1 MNEFKNAKEAYD
13 NTPIPAELSER
24 VQVGIREGKSQYRAR
39 RGRTIRRWGATAACF
54 AVLLAGLNLSPTIAK
69 AAAGVPVLGGLF
81 QVLTFVDY
89 DKTEDG
95 IHYDVTVPQLEAEG
109 ALAER
114 VNAVVQEKVDAHL
127 AKAQQDWDDYRE
139 AFFATG
145 GTEEEW
151 ADREMDVIVDYEVKS
166 QTDSRVSFVVTLAE
180 GWVASMEER
189 YCYNLDLAE
198 NRDITLADLLGEN
211 WVERCNEAVRA
222 GIDASVDEEGFT
234 LFFTPEQGGFTTVD
248 ENTAFYIREDGVP
261 VLRLDEAQWG
271 LVQELEL
278 NLFYDDGAGYIDL
291 GLDNTFEFDGAGGLL
306 GVNENTWLAIDGQ
319 PVAYYHTATV
329 DDGTRYAITG
339 RVPVLH
345 NGVRS
350 ELLLTFDNHTPHGYV
365 AGVRTVYPE
374 GETDTVAKG
383 QEALQ
388 PGDTLEFLCDYY
400 SYAGDYQDS
409 YLIGDPITVTDEAL
423 SISNVPLEGSV
434 QAVYRFTDLYQQH
447 HWTPAVPMV

>member
-39 RGRTIRRWGATAACF
+39 RGRTIRSWGATAACF

-151 ADREMDVIVDYEVKS
+151 ADREMDVLVDYEIKS
-166 QTDSRVSFVVTLAE
+166 QTDTQVSFVVTLAE
-180 GWVASMEER
+180 GWVASMQER
-189 YCYNLDLAE
+189 YYYNLDLSE
-198 NRDITLADLLGEN
+198 NRDLTLRDYLGED
-211 WVERCNEAVRA
+211 WVNVCNASIQEQ
-222 GIDASVDEEGFT
+222 IDASVDEEGFT
-234 LFFTPEQGGFTTVD
+234 LFFTPEMGGFTTVD
-248 ENTAFYIREDGVP
+248 ETTGFYVREDGTVVVCFP
-261 VLRLDEAQWG
+261 EYSIAA
-271 LVQELEL
+271 
-278 NLFYDDGAGYIDL
+278 GAAGMP
-291 GLDNTFEFDGAGGLL
+291 EF
-306 GVNENTWLAIDGQ
+306 
-319 PVAYYHTATV
+319 
-329 DDGTRYAITG
+329 
-339 RVPVLH
+339 
-345 NGVRS
+345 
-350 ELLLTFDNHTPHGYV
+350 
-365 AGVRTVYPE
+365 
-374 GETDTVAKG
+374 
-383 QEALQ
+383 
-388 PGDTLEFLCDYY
+388 
-400 SYAGDYQDS
+400 
-409 YLIGDPITVTDEAL
+409 PIA
-423 SISNVPLEGSV
+423 
-434 QAVYRFTDLYQQH
+434 
-447 HWTPAVPMV
+447 